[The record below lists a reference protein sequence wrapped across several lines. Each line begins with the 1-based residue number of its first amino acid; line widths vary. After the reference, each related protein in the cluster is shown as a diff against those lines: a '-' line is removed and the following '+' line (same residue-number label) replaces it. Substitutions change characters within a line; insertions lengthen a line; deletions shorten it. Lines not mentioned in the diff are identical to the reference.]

1 MSVSFAYGTTNAGD
15 DEHIS
20 EKDVMSDAFWIALF
34 AGLPAIIAA
43 VVSAMTAR
51 HQAKLAG
58 RQEELIVKTSTVET
72 KIDNN
77 TAITRSGT
85 AVAARNA
92 KEAANTAIEASEA
105 AQSAA
110 IETREVVQ
118 ATHEMLNGS
127 LTTAIQEAIKP
138 LHDDIVEI
146 RALLKEMKK

>member
-1 MSVSFAYGTTNAGD
+1 MVGARSTPGHQRVWLWRVSQPGETTKGTLHGARGKRPLSVSFAYGTTNAGD

-85 AVAARNA
+85 AVAAPKSEKGA
-92 KEAANTAIEASEA
+92 K
-105 AQSAA
+105 
-110 IETREVVQ
+110 
-118 ATHEMLNGS
+118 
-127 LTTAIQEAIKP
+127 TTNEN
-138 LHDDIVEI
+138 
-146 RALLKEMKK
+146 RR